1 MSTLDA
7 PSPSEERRGRLIAIL
22 RESAAPVTGSEL
34 STELGVSR
42 QVIVNDVAIVR
53 ASGEPI
59 LGSPR
64 GYVLTEMI
72 DERPTSTIACRHDR
86 EGWRRELEILVD
98 RGISVVDVIVDHPL
112 YGRLAANLLVET
124 RADIDRYIGALDE
137 HEAQP
142 LSALTG
148 GAHVHHVRAPNQDA
162 LDAALR
168 ELADAGILLGDD

>member
-7 PSPSEERRGRLIAIL
+7 PSPSEERRARLIAML

-64 GYVLTEMI
+64 GYVLTETI
-72 DERPTSTIACRHDR
+72 DERPT
-86 EGWRRELEILVD
+86 
-98 RGISVVDVIVDHPL
+98 
-112 YGRLAANLLVET
+112 
-124 RADIDRYIGALDE
+124 
-137 HEAQP
+137 
-142 LSALTG
+142 
-148 GAHVHHVRAPNQDA
+148 
-162 LDAALR
+162 
-168 ELADAGILLGDD
+168 